1 MTTSTK
7 ESDMNV
13 QINNF
18 YHGCNNPEAIIDAIV
33 GGGKI
38 NPGFHLAP
46 DINVAR
52 NYGMHVVKVQVEGDL
67 VKAHVGMI
75 NKEGNYNKAVGNGI
89 EVVLKDHA
97 AVAELYGKLWDA
109 EVVH

>member
-1 MTTSTK
+1 M
-7 ESDMNV
+7 
-13 QINNF
+13 QINHF
-18 YHGCNNPEAIIDAIV
+18 YHGCNNPAVILDAII

-38 NPGFHLAP
+38 NPGFHLTP
-46 DINVAR
+46 DINVAK

-67 VKAHVGMI
+67 VKAHVGTI

-109 EVVH
+109 ELVH